1 VLHNFDWLI
10 FHYFLQLVG
19 SGPSRYSWT
28 VWQLSSNAKMLNC
41 CSEIV
46 EEQSCKFNQRIKR
59 SNDKDTIF
67 AFFNHNETIYKEIEP
82 TVKFCETIL
91 FCSSIYILTV
101 NAVLRDLRSINK
113 YYFSCRLGV
122 VGDGMPLLCWN

>member
-1 VLHNFDWLI
+1 MRVVNCIQIVPEL
-10 FHYFLQLVG
+10 YFSG
-19 SGPSRYSWT
+19 SGPSKYSSS
-28 VWQLSSNAKMLNC
+28 VPQLISDAKMLNC

-46 EEQSCKFNQRIKR
+46 EEQSCRFDWRIKR
-59 SNDKDTIF
+59 YNGKRYATF
-67 AFFNHNETIYKEIEP
+67 AFFNHNETIYKELEP

-113 YYFSCRLGV
+113 YYFSCRL
-122 VGDGMPLLCWN
+122 